1 MRTDPKTE
9 QICEITRNQIV
20 AAIIAHTNSSA
31 QCAFA
36 IRIIYRINTSTA
48 MLSYNLQSKFHLYL
62 SLAKGHNNI
71 RTEGQ
76 TRPGVPKIADTHR
89 LLRRMVLNK
98 QRWDGMFRWS
108 NLVC

>member
-48 MLSYNLQSKFHLYL
+48 MLSYNLKSKFHLYL

-71 RTEGQ
+71 RTG
-76 TRPGVPKIADTHR
+76 D
-89 LLRRMVLNK
+89 K
-98 QRWDGMFRWS
+98 QGWASRT
-108 NLVC
+108 